1 MKRSVHITIV
11 LLVASVGFIAAF
23 AASGQQ
29 IAQVPRPRLPESP
42 PVDQRNLYEDT
53 ASTPVPTYIRPQTEP
68 NQVAD
73 PNKVRAKV
81 KSFAGLEKTLADL
94 DRQSQIEIREWLQ
107 VTTDNRIN
115 QVRAVERQ
123 VKAELDA
130 IRKIAVEEKAAK
142 TVAAI
147 DGLELNRLERM
158 RKLLR
163 RMQEEA
169 KGIRQTRGVRGR
181 TPYGSTE
188 LRQSQPQ
195 EGYGGE
201 TVPPQ
206 DTTGQQQYR
215 EEDARIKDRLR
226 RR

>member
-42 PVDQRNLYEDT
+42 PVDQRNLYEDN

-73 PNKVRAKV
+73 PNKIRAKV

-94 DRQSQIEIREWLQ
+94 DRQSQIEANEWLKG
-107 VTTDNRIN
+107 TTDNRLN

-158 RKLLR
+158 RKLFR

-169 KGIRQTRGVRGR
+169 KNLRQTRGVRGR
-181 TPYGSTE
+181 TSSTE
-188 LRQSQPQ
+188 LRQTPTQ
-195 EGYGGE
+195 EGYGSE

-206 DTTGQQQYR
+206 DTTGQ
-215 EEDARIKDRLR
+215 EDTRIRDRLR

>member
-53 ASTPVPTYIRPQTEP
+53 ASTPAPTYTRPQTEP

-94 DRQSQIEIREWLQ
+94 DRQSQIEVNEWLKS
-107 VTTDNRIN
+107 TTDNRIN

-130 IRKIAVEEKAAK
+130 IRKIALEEKAAK

-158 RKLLR
+158 RKLFR
-163 RMQEEA
+163 KMQEEA
-169 KGIRQTRGVRGR
+169 KGIRQTRGARGR
-181 TPYGSTE
+181 TSSTE
-188 LRQSQPQ
+188 LRQTQPQ
-195 EGYGGE
+195 EGYGSE

-206 DTTGQQQYR
+206 DTTGQ
-215 EEDARIKDRLR
+215 EDARIRDRLR

>member
-42 PVDQRNLYEDT
+42 AVDQRNLYEDT
-53 ASTPVPTYIRPQTEP
+53 TSTPAPTYIRPQTEP

-81 KSFAGLEKTLADL
+81 KSFTGLEKTLADL
-94 DRQSQIEIREWLQ
+94 DRQSQIEVNEWLKS
-107 VTTDNRIN
+107 TTDNRIN

-158 RKLLR
+158 RKLFR

-169 KGIRQTRGVRGR
+169 KGSRQTRGVRGR
-181 TPYGSTE
+181 TPSTE
-188 LRQSQPQ
+188 LRQAVPQ
-195 EGYGGE
+195 EGYGSE

-206 DTTGQQQYR
+206 DTTGQ
-215 EEDARIKDRLR
+215 EDTRIRDRLR